1 MKSARSQRGMTLVEI
16 MVVIVLVAL
25 LTVAIGGASAKLPAA
40 RLRRSSTSVTSAIR
54 VAYFHAAARS
64 RTTRLVFDIEK
75 NLVWMEESDAPM
87 LVQTHSV
94 AASAGA
100 DPATL
105 AEKAAITEGKTYNQP
120 PQIGR
125 ATYRMVPFDLA
136 SGTAE
141 ADEKGKLKLQP
152 GIRFRHVQSTHDD
165 EPRANGRAYLY
176 FWPGGQTERAVV
188 QLSIGDKGRA
198 PSMDET
204 IVSVET
210 SPLTGKATVYSEARE
225 LKAITDE
232 TELSE
237 RKDEGR

>member
-1 MKSARSQRGMTLVEI
+1 MTLVEI
-16 MVVIVLVAL
+16 MIVIMLIAVL
-25 LTVAIGGASAKLPAA
+25 TTTIGAASAKLPAA

-64 RTTRLVFDIEK
+64 RTTRLVFDLEK

-87 LVQTHSV
+87 LVQTRS
-94 AASAGA
+94 ASASAGA
-100 DPATL
+100 DPATV
-105 AEKAAITEGKTYNQP
+105 AEKAAIAEGKAFNAP

-125 ATYRMVPFDLA
+125 ASYRMVPFDLA

-152 GIRFRHVQSTHDD
+152 GIRFRQVQTGHDD
-165 EPRANGRAYLY
+165 APRTIERAYLY

-188 QLSIGDKGRA
+188 QLSIGDKSRPA
-198 PSMDET
+198 SMDET
-204 IVSVET
+204 VVSVET
-210 SPLTGKATVYSEARE
+210 SPLTGKATVYSEARA
-225 LKAITDE
+225 LKVITDE
-232 TELSE
+232 SDLSE

>member
-1 MKSARSQRGMTLVEI
+1 MTLVEI
-16 MVVIVLVAL
+16 MIVIGLIAL
-25 LTVAIGGASAKLPAA
+25 LTTTIGAASAKLPAA

-64 RTTRLVFDIEK
+64 RTTRLVFDIDK

-87 LVQTHSV
+87 LVQTHGA

-100 DPATL
+100 DPATT
-105 AEKAAITEGKTYNQP
+105 AEKAAVAEGKTYNQP

-152 GIRFRHVQSTHDD
+152 GIRFRRVQSSHDD
-165 EPRANGRAYLY
+165 DPRTAERAYLY
-176 FWPGGQTERAVV
+176 FWPGGQTERAVI
-188 QLSIGDKGRA
+188 QLSIGDKARP

-210 SPLTGKATVYSEARE
+210 SPLTGKATVYSDARE

-232 TELSE
+232 ADLSE